1 MRNWIRFPRVEGTS
15 SRQAHCDL
23 PEGTFERELG
33 REGFFGPSTQMYH
46 RHQPTG
52 WSAWEGP
59 LRPRAFNLNR
69 LEASSAS
76 PWEAHRVMGNAGMQ
90 LRWWR
95 CAATMKDLVRNADG
109 DELIFI
115 HEGAGELFCDYGHLA
130 LRDGDYVVLP
140 RGTAWR
146 IETAAPL
153 TALLVEA
160 TGDSYQLPDKG
171 ILGNQAIFD
180 PAVLDTPRIDD
191 AFLAQQDERPWKVV
205 VKRRDRL
212 STVSYP
218 FNPLDAIGWH
228 GDLAPV
234 RLNWRD
240 LRPIV
245 SARYHVPPSAHVN
258 FVAERF
264 AIGTFAP
271 RPIESDPGAL
281 KVPFFH
287 NDDDVDEIIFL
298 HRGQFFS
305 RDNFGPGMLSL
316 HPCGFPHGP
325 QPKAFAIGARRARTE
340 TDEVAVYIDTFD
352 AVEMTELPAGVED
365 PSYVDA
371 WKAPAQ

>member
-180 PAVLDTPRIDD
+180 PAVLDTPRIDQ
-191 AFLAQQDERPWKVV
+191 AFLAQQDERPWKIV

-218 FNPLDAIGWH
+218 FNPLDAVGWH

-264 AIGTFAP
+264 AVGTFAP

-287 NDDDVDEIIFL
+287 NDDM
-298 HRGQFFS
+298 H
-305 RDNFGPGMLSL
+305 
-316 HPCGFPHGP
+316 
-325 QPKAFAIGARRARTE
+325 
-340 TDEVAVYIDTFD
+340 ID
-352 AVEMTELPAGVED
+352 
-365 PSYVDA
+365 
-371 WKAPAQ
+371 

>member
-1 MRNWIRFPRVEGTS
+1 MRKWISLPLAEGRV

-23 PEGTFERELG
+23 PEGTYERELG
-33 REGFFGPSTQMYH
+33 REGFSGPATQMYH
-46 RHQPTG
+46 RHPPTG
-52 WSAWEGP
+52 WKGWEGP
-59 LRPRAFNLNR
+59 LRPRAFNLA
-69 LEASSAS
+69 LLKEASAS
-76 PWEAHRVMGNAGMQ
+76 PWGAVRVLGNGALQM
-90 LRWWR
+90 RFWR
-95 CAATMKDLVRNADG
+95 CAASMDHLVRNGDG
-109 DELIFI
+109 DEMIFM
-115 HEGAGELFCDYGHLA
+115 HEGAGDLFCDYGHLA

-146 IETAAPL
+146 IAVREPI

-160 TGDSYQLPDKG
+160 TNDSYQLPDKG
-171 ILGNQAIFD
+171 IVGNHAIFD
-180 PAVLDTPRIDD
+180 PAVLDTPKIDD
-191 AFLAQQDERPWKVV
+191 AFRAQQSEDEWRIVIK
-205 VKRRDRL
+205 KRDRL
-212 STVSYP
+212 STVTYP
-218 FNPLDAIGWH
+218 FNPLDAVGWH

-245 SARYHVPPSAHVN
+245 SARYHIPPSAHVN

-264 AIGTFAP
+264 IVGTFAP

-287 NDDDVDEIIFL
+287 NDDDIEEVIFL

-305 RDNFGPGMLSL
+305 RDNFGPGMLSV

-325 QPKAFAIGARRARTE
+325 QPKAFAIGAKRLRTE
-340 TDEVAVYIDTFD
+340 TDEVAVYLD
-352 AVEMTELPAGVED
+352 ARDALEVAELPAGIED

-371 WKAPAQ
+371 WKASA